1 MAACHGTELL
11 GDGRLFWLGC
21 AKTGCS
27 DLGLMIGHPMPDLES
42 DHAALAVRLVEFE
55 GAVQVVW
62 SLLIVVE
69 HKMAA
74 DRAYF
79 VRKAQTHSPSSH
91 VYLVNTL
98 VSKIAIAVVPEPMPV
113 IVEPVFRKCVLR
125 RRSGP
130 QIVVNVL
137 RNRLHGRLSNGVS
150 PLIAE
155 PSTHIGFPD
164 NAVPHFL
171 HRLADCGCG
180 TALRSVLDDAVV
192 PLGRAHQLLALP

>member
-1 MAACHGTELL
+1 MAACHGTQLL
-11 GDGRLFWLGC
+11 RGGRLLWLGR

-27 DLGLMIGHPMPDLES
+27 DLGLMIGNPMPDFES
-42 DHAALAVRLVEFE
+42 DHAALAVGQVEFE
-55 GAVQVVW
+55 GAVKVVR

-74 DRAYF
+74 DGAYF
-79 VRKAQTHSPSSH
+79 VGKAQAHPPSSR

-98 VSKIAIAVVPEPMPV
+98 VSKIAIAVVPEPVPV
-113 IVEPVFRKCVLR
+113 VVEPIFRKCVLG

-130 QIVVNVL
+130 QIVVDVL
-137 RNRLHGRLSNGVS
+137 RHGLHRCRPDGVS

-155 PSTHIGFPD
+155 PSTHIRLAD
-164 NAVPHFL
+164 NAFPHLL

-180 TALRSVLDDAVV
+180 AALRSV
-192 PLGRAHQLLALP
+192 